1 MKKLFLITIFT
12 AYAFSQEVYA
22 TFNVEASKSAN
33 LAFNISGIVEK
44 VNADIGT
51 FVKKG
56 DTIAKL
62 KSDDSKANVELAR
75 VALKYAKKDLD
86 RAKRAS
92 SALDKAKLD
101 AYAYKY
107 ETAHAKLNLAK
118 ATYEKS
124 FLRAPFNGLITAKYI
139 EVGDGISAMPPKTA
153 FKIET
158 PNDKKLI
165 LEFDQKYFKSVKK
178 GDKFKYS
185 FDSDSKEYVG
195 VISKIYPTINAQTRK
210 AKAEVKVSN
219 VPTGLFGTG
228 FIEVK

>member
-1 MKKLFLITIFT
+1 MKKIVLIALFT

-22 TFNVEASKSAN
+22 TFSVEASKRAN

-56 DTIAKL
+56 DVIAKL
-62 KSDDSKANVELAR
+62 KSDDSKANVELAK
-75 VALKYAKKDLD
+75 VVLKYAKKDLD

-101 AYAYKY
+101 MFEYKY
-107 ETAHAKLNLAK
+107 EAALAKLNLAK

-124 FLRAPFNGLITAKYI
+124 FLKAPFDGIITAKYI

-158 PNDKKLI
+158 IHKKKLI
-165 LEFDQKYFKSVKK
+165 LEFDQSYFNIVKK
-178 GDKFKYS
+178 GDIFRYS
-185 FDSDSKEYVG
+185 FDGSKKEYRAK
-195 VISKIYPTINAQTRK
+195 ISKIYPTINQLTRK
-210 AKAEVKVSN
+210 AKAEVEVLDIPS
-219 VPTGLFGTG
+219 GLFGTG
-228 FIEVK
+228 YIEVK

>member
-1 MKKLFLITIFT
+1 MKKLFLITILT
-12 AYAFSQEVYA
+12 AGIFAQDIYAI
-22 TFNVEASKSAN
+22 FNVKAHKSAN

-56 DTIAKL
+56 DILAKL
-62 KSDDSKANVELAR
+62 KSDDSKANVELAK
-75 VALKYAKKDLD
+75 VTLKYAKKDLD

-92 SALDKAKLD
+92 SALDRAKLD
-101 AYAYKY
+101 AFAYKY
-107 ETAHAKLNLAK
+107 EAALAKLNLAK

-124 FLRAPFNGLITAKYI
+124 FLRAPFDGVITAKYL
-139 EVGDGISAMPPKTA
+139 EVGDGISAMPPKTV

-158 PNDKKLI
+158 PNDKRLI
-165 LEFDQKYFKSVKK
+165 LEFDQKYFKRVKK

-195 VISKIYPTINAQTRK
+195 VISKVYPTINAQTRK

-228 FIEVK
+228 YIEVK